1 MEKSVKSTNVYSS
14 TIYIWNARIALK
26 GMRTCNIRNQTAEK
40 CEVYAEEE
48 ESKNKRNRNITLV
61 LGNWFSTDVL

>member
-1 MEKSVKSTNVYSS
+1 
-14 TIYIWNARIALK
+14 
-26 GMRTCNIRNQTAEK
+26 MRDQTAEK

-48 ESKNKRNRNITLV
+48 EAKNKRNRNVTLV